1 MNAYLMAKAKES
13 YQMSAVNTASP
24 VRLIVMLYDG
34 GIKFLKMAELL
45 YEEREAEKARRMIVR
60 VEKIILELMASLNF
74 EQGGEIALNLLELYQ
89 FMLKEC
95 AEVDE
100 ENHREKINGLLKLFS
115 GLREAWMEVEKKLPR

>member
-45 YEEREAEKARRMIVR
+45 YEEREAEKAHQMIVR
-60 VEKIILELMASLNF
+60 VEKIVLELMASLNF
-74 EQGGEIALNLLELYQ
+74 EQGGEIARNLLELYQ

-95 AEVDE
+95 TEINE
-100 ENHREKINGLLKLFS
+100 ENYREKINGLLKLFS
-115 GLREAWMEVEKKLPR
+115 GLQEAWMEVEKKLPH